1 MTAES
6 ILIQDSESV
15 KAKFKVTYEVLTVF
29 SGRIAQTTGQLLTKS
44 VCEYGI
50 RLNMPVKIGMDDIV
64 KVEIDMDPGGKT
76 IKAHCSP
83 EWCEWNDE
91 EGVYDTG
98 LLFIL
103 ITKEDSERFRKIV
116 AGLKK

>member
-1 MTAES
+1 MATGS

-15 KAKFKVTYEVLTVF
+15 SAKFKVNYEVLTVF
-29 SGRIAQTTGQLLTKS
+29 DGAVTPATGQLLTKS

-50 RLNMPVKIGMDDIV
+50 RLNMPVKTGMDDIV
-64 KVEIDMDPGGKT
+64 KVEIDMAPGREL

-83 EWCEWNDE
+83 EWCEWNDA
-91 EGVYDTG
+91 EGAYDTG
-98 LLFIL
+98 LLFVL
-103 ITKEDSERFRKIV
+103 ITKEDSERFRKVV